1 MHRLRHLGNSE
12 IADKETKVSYLE
24 IFFDLVF
31 VFTIT
36 QVTHLVIDSHS
47 VLDVFK
53 AIMVLTVT
61 WWMFGG
67 YAWLANNIDT
77 DRLFFRLLIF
87 CGMAGFLIMAIS
99 IPSISGTGGV
109 PFGIAF
115 LLVTVIHILLFRRSP
130 HVTSIKAITYLAPF
144 NLSAALFVLASGIL
158 NIWYTWSWWLT
169 VGAVMVILT
178 ASFANQGDNFVINTR
193 HFVERH
199 SLIVLIALGETIMS
213 IGLGSS
219 HLNFKFTLY
228 VSMILGLAIVITL
241 WWSYFDKDTI
251 IAEDHMLQASPE
263 NRARLAMLAYWHAH
277 LIMISG
283 IVISAA
289 GIEEAIKH
297 LNDES
302 IHSYSW
308 YLNGGI
314 ALYLVGTA
322 IFRRLVR
329 IGSSGTRLGS
339 AALSLFILMING
351 FSWMGTLPMM
361 IIQTLVLVGMIVVE
375 QQKNKKISN

>member
-1 MHRLRHLGNSE
+1 M
-12 IADKETKVSYLE
+12 
-24 IFFDLVF
+24 
-31 VFTIT
+31 
-36 QVTHLVIDSHS
+36 
-47 VLDVFK
+47 
-53 AIMVLTVT
+53 
-61 WWMFGG
+61 
-67 YAWLANNIDT
+67 
-77 DRLFFRLLIF
+77 
-87 CGMAGFLIMAIS
+87 
-99 IPSISGTGGV
+99 
-109 PFGIAF
+109 
-115 LLVTVIHILLFRRSP
+115 
-130 HVTSIKAITYLAPF
+130 
-144 NLSAALFVLASGIL
+144 
-158 NIWYTWSWWLT
+158 

-199 SLIVLIALGETIMS
+199 SLIVLIALGESIMS

-219 HLNFKFTLY
+219 HLNFNFTLY

-251 IAEDHMLQASPE
+251 LAEDHMLQASPE

-289 GIEEAIKH
+289 GIEEAIKQ

-302 IHSYSW
+302 IHSSSW

-329 IGSSGTRLGS
+329 IGSAGTRLGS
-339 AALSLFILMING
+339 AALSLFILLFYG

-361 IIQTLVLVGMIVVE
+361 TIQTLVLVGMIVVE
-375 QQKNKKISN
+375 QHKNKKFSN

>member
-1 MHRLRHLGNSE
+1 MHQLRRGDSE
-12 IADKETKVSYLE
+12 KADTKTKVSYLE
-24 IFFDLVF
+24 LFFDLVF

-36 QVTHLVIDSHS
+36 QVTHLVIDTHS

-53 AIMVLTVT
+53 ALMVLTVT
-61 WWMFGG
+61 WWMYSG
-67 YAWLANNIDT
+67 YAWLANNIGT
-77 DRLFFRLLIF
+77 DRFLYRMLMF
-87 CGMAGFLIMAIS
+87 CGMAGFLSMAIS
-99 IPSISGTGGV
+99 IPSIFGTGGV

-144 NLSAALFVLASGIL
+144 NLSAALLVLASGIL
-158 NIWYTWSWWLT
+158 NTWYTWSWWLT
-169 VGAVMVILT
+169 VAAVLVILT
-178 ASFANQGDNFVINTR
+178 ASFKNQGDIFVINTR

-199 SLIVLIALGETIMS
+199 SLIVLIALGETILSM
-213 IGLGSS
+213 GLGSS
-219 HLNFKFTLY
+219 YLYFSFTLF
-228 VSMILGLAIVITL
+228 VSIVLGLAIVITL

-251 IAEDHMLQASPE
+251 LAEDYMLQASPE
-263 NRARLAMLAYWHAH
+263 KRARLAMHAYWHAH

-289 GIEEAIKH
+289 GIEVAIKQ
-297 LNDES
+297 LNGES
-302 IHSYSW
+302 VHSFSW

-329 IGSSGTRLGS
+329 IGPAGTRLGS
-339 AALSLFILMING
+339 AALSLFILMFNA
-351 FSWMGTLPMM
+351 FSWMGTLQMM
-361 IIQTLVLVGMIVVE
+361 TIQILVLVGMIVIE
-375 QQKNKKISN
+375 QHKYKKISN